1 MQVKL
6 ELENK
11 VALVT
16 ASSGGIG
23 LEIARSLAAENATV
37 VINGRTQA
45 SVDKAMANIRQHNPK
60 ANLIVLVSDSGTLA
74 GCETTIKQLPH
85 VDFG

>member
-1 MQVKL
+1 MKL

-45 SVDKAMANIRQHNPK
+45 SVDKAMADIRHHYPK
-60 ANLIVLVSDSGTLA
+60 ADLIALVSDNGTLA
-74 GCETTIKQLPH
+74 GCETTIKQLPY

>member
-1 MQVKL
+1 MKL

-23 LEIARSLAAENATV
+23 LEIARSLAAEGARV
-37 VINGRTQA
+37 VINGPLL
-45 SVDKAMANIRQHNPK
+45 RQ
-60 ANLIVLVSDSGTLA
+60 V
-74 GCETTIKQLPH
+74 
-85 VDFG
+85 